1 MLFERDFLLPA
12 GGRRT
17 DTAPI
22 HDGRGPSSGSMQ
34 RWWVVDGDRRLPR
47 EINTMAERGSTD
59 TQSLR
64 RPDDSAS
71 R

>member
-22 HDGRGPSSGSMQ
+22 HDGRRPSSGSMQ
-34 RWWVVDGDRRLPR
+34 GAVSRGTASPR